1 MGGYKVEQRR
11 VTVRGRGFHFVSYEG
26 TPANAH
32 KQLAATVP
40 MWFMMSAGKRWAVM
54 PQQVGQDPLEL
65 DRLFTAWVEAHVF
78 SQAG

>member
-11 VTVRGRGFHFVSYEG
+11 LTVRGRGFHFVSYEG
-26 TPANAH
+26 VPANPN

-54 PQQVGQDPLEL
+54 PHLLGQDPVEL
-65 DRLFTAWVEAHVF
+65 DRLFTEWLETHVF
-78 SQAG
+78 A